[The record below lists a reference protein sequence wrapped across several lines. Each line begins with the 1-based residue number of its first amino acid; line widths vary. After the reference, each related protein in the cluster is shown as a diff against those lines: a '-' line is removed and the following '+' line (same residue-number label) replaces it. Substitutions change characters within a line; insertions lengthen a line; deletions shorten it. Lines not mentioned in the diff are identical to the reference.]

1 MAMCEMCGAD
11 LPAHVKACPA
21 CGRTFRVRQTP
32 SPASRPGAHP
42 SLEFAFNEA
51 SSDPWKPTNEASHPS
66 LEFVFEGRPA
76 STAKSQPK
84 DFDPFDA
91 GPSTQAGGDSVEILD
106 SIDAPFLGRTIAK
119 RFRIQELIGEGGMG
133 QVYTAHHQQLDRTVC
148 VKVLRPGLQTEPA
161 VLKRFERE
169 ARSASRL
176 HHPNSIQVLD
186 FGVDQGAMY
195 LAMEY
200 VAGQT
205 LRDILLSEFPLP
217 EARICHIVAQVLA
230 ALAEAHAANVVHRD
244 LKPDNIMVSQLRES
258 PDFVKVLDF
267 GIAKILESDDN
278 LTAADMLC
286 GTPQYMSPEQAGGR
300 TYDGRADLYSI
311 GVILYQ
317 LITGDVPF
325 NGRNPLEVLSKSQNQ
340 APMPIHEKRPGANAS
355 PQLVS
360 LVMRALSKDPE
371 RRPQTAEAF
380 RRELI
385 SIKQKALSS
394 STAAPEQRTTA
405 AFPSAADPTPAG
417 VQQTKQITMMLEDRP
432 PPPPMTQILPLS
444 ATATPIHSQKSSL
457 PRVGEAVRFEL
468 ADAPSRKT
476 RRVTKAPATSQTSS
490 GWLRRVLISL
500 VVVVVVGVGAR
511 WLIGDGES
519 SPFLWL
525 TSLFDG

>member
-1 MAMCEMCGAD
+1 MALCEMCGAD

-21 CGRTFRVRQTP
+21 CGRTFRVPADP
-32 SPASRPGAHP
+32 SPFPVKHDHP
-42 SLEFAFNEA
+42 SLEFAFSGATAA
-51 SSDPWKPTNEASHPS
+51 SWTPPDDTRHPS
-66 LEFVFEGRPA
+66 LEFAFSVSPA
-76 STAKSQPK
+76 AASKAQSS

-91 GPSTQAGGDSVEILD
+91 GPNTHGGVELLVIED

-119 RFRIQELIGEGGMG
+119 RFQIQNLIGEGGMG
-133 QVYTAHHQQLDRTVC
+133 QVYTAHHLQLDRTVC
-148 VKVLRPGLQTEPA
+148 VKVLRPGLQTDPA

-200 VAGQT
+200 VDGQT
-205 LRDILLSEFPLP
+205 LRDILLAEYPLS
-217 EARICHIVAQVLA
+217 EARVCHIVAQVLA

-267 GIAKILESDDN
+267 GIAKILEGEDN

-380 RRELI
+380 RRELL
-385 SIKQKALSS
+385 SIRQAALASAS
-394 STAAPEQRTTA
+394 RDPEPKVSEPSFRAPLPP
-405 AFPSAADPTPAG
+405 PS
-417 VQQTKQITMMLEDRP
+417 VQQTKQITMLLEDEIVA
-432 PPPPMTQILPLS
+432 PPMTQILPMTG
-444 ATATPIHSQKSSL
+444 TATPVHSQRSAL

-468 ADAPSRKT
+468 EQAPKRTT
-476 RRVTKAPATSQTSS
+476 RRVRKTPAPKRASS
-490 GWLRRVLISL
+490 GWLRRVLIAL
-500 VVVVVVGVGAR
+500 AVLAVLGAGIR
-511 WLIGDGES
+511 WMAIQGES
-519 SPFLWL
+519 SPLHWL
-525 TSLFDG
+525 TTVFDG